1 MNKTEWLT
9 KCSNG
14 IHKVGFQL
22 KKNAPGIAIGIGVVS
37 AVASTVFACKATLK
51 VTDILEKTKGDVETV
66 HTFLADE
73 SHRDEYSEQ
82 DGKKDLTLIYTK
94 TAVQL
99 AKLYLPAIGFGALAL
114 VATLYSHN
122 LMKQRNVAL
131 AAAFVA
137 IDGSFKDYRARV
149 VDKYGEEADRDLRYD
164 IQTRETKEIV
174 VDENG
179 KEKKVKKTEKV
190 VNGVRKSDFAKLFDE
205 SNPYWNEVDTERLN
219 SLTIRKQEQWA
230 NDKLIGRGYLLLNE
244 VYESLGFKPT
254 KAGCVV
260 GWIYDRDNPKT
271 DNYVDFGIRHMKEA
285 DYGKPIML
293 DFNVDGYILDSAVE
307 KNKIEEF

>member
-1 MNKTEWLT
+1 MNKTELLT

-14 IHKVGFQL
+14 LHKIGFGL
-22 KKNAPGIAIGIGVVS
+22 KKKAPEIAIATGVVS
-37 AVASTVFACKATLK
+37 AIVGTVFACKATLK
-51 VTDILEKTKGDVETV
+51 VNDILEKAKGDIETV
-66 HTFLADE
+66 HEFLADE
-73 SHRDEYSEQ
+73 AHKDEYSEQ
-82 DGKKDLTLIYTK
+82 DGKKDLTLIYVK
-94 TAVQL
+94 TGIQI
-99 AKLYLPAIGFGALAL
+99 AKIYLPAVGFGVFSLASIL
-114 VATLYSHN
+114 CSHSV
-122 LMKQRNVAL
+122 LKERNVAL

-164 IQTRETKEIV
+164 IQTRETKETV

-190 VNGVRKSDFAKLFDE
+190 VNGVRQSDFAKLFDE
-205 SNPYWNEVDTERLN
+205 SNMYWNDVDTERLN

-271 DNYVDFGIRHMKEA
+271 DNYVDFGIRHMKET

-293 DFNVDGYILDSAVE
+293 DFNVDGYILDSAVA